1 MTADHE
7 PAKDPNDLA
16 RFFIERGNAGDAAG
30 LAALYAEDAALDMPG
45 ARTLR
50 GRAELLAFFER
61 FVASRPVLEP
71 GEQRP
76 ALVVGDLALTS
87 TQLKDGSVTA
97 EVARRGP
104 DGTWQW
110 VVDQP
115 QIAGP

>member
-30 LAALYAEDAALDMPG
+30 LAALYTDDAALDVPG
-45 ARTLR
+45 VRTLR
-50 GRAELLAFFER
+50 GRAEILAFFEK
-61 FVASRPVLEP
+61 FVEARLVLEP

-76 ALVVGDLALTS
+76 ALVSGDLALTS
-87 TQLKDGSVTA
+87 TKLTDGSVTA

-104 DGTWQW
+104 DGFWQW

-115 QIAGP
+115 RIA

>member
-7 PAKDPNDLA
+7 TAKDPNDLA
-16 RFFIERGNAGDAAG
+16 RFFIARGNAGDAAG
-30 LAALYAEDAALDMPG
+30 LAALYTEDAVLDVPG
-45 ARTLR
+45 ARTLC
-50 GRAELLAFFER
+50 GRAEILAFYEQ

-76 ALVVGDLALTS
+76 ALVSGDLALTS
-87 TQLKDGSVTA
+87 TKLKDGSVTA

-104 DGTWQW
+104 DGAWQW

-115 QIAGP
+115 QID